1 LRVSRNPGHCVSLA
15 YAGLPVSLLQPP
27 GIRTKQN
34 FNGAGNNIIMSKL
47 DKAAARKPA
56 QRHERDT
63 GSSEV
68 QVTTLTKRIEELT
81 GHLKT
86 HKKDFSSRYGLLRM
100 VNNRRNLL
108 DYLKR
113 NDPEKHQALIK
124 TLGLRH

>member
-1 LRVSRNPGHCVSLA
+1 MN
-15 YAGLPVSLLQPP
+15 Q
-27 GIRTKQN
+27 
-34 FNGAGNNIIMSKL
+34 L
-47 DKAAARKPA
+47 DKAAIRKTA

-68 QVTTLTKRIEELT
+68 QITMLTKRIEELT
-81 GHLKT
+81 QHLKT

-113 NDPEKHQALIK
+113 TNPESHQTLIK